1 MTVNEAREIIKTA
14 VLEAVELCKSNGFC
28 ASGKVY
34 YSDKA
39 LRECSEFNENV
50 ILLFGA
56 IRLGVSDM
64 DEEDFCTY
72 GLCCETKV
80 GMVNDSE
87 LEAEVS
93 NFKDNVQKLLSEI
106 TASPAPKEK
115 IKEIN
120 LRQEK
125 EAEESMNQFN
135 LEMKKM
141 KLKLYGALGVLGLI
155 IAGVI
160 IASLLI

>member
-1 MTVNEAREIIKTA
+1 MTVEQAREIIKTTVA
-14 VLEAVELCKSNGFC
+14 EAVSLCKENGFSV
-28 ASGKVY
+28 SGRVY

-39 LRECSEFNENV
+39 LRECPEFNANV

-56 IRLGVSDM
+56 IRLGFDDM

-80 GMVNDSE
+80 GMVDDSE
-87 LEAEVS
+87 LEKEIS
-93 NFKDNVQKLLSEI
+93 DFKENVEKLTREI
-106 TASPAPKEK
+106 TEAPSPAEK

-120 LRQEK
+120 ERQEK
-125 EAEESMNQFN
+125 EAEESMTQFN

-141 KLKLYGALGVLGLI
+141 KLKLYGALGVLGAI
-155 IAGVI
+155 VAGVI
-160 IASLLI
+160 IVSVLL

>member
-1 MTVNEAREIIKTA
+1 MTVEQAREIIKTA
-14 VLEAVELCKSNGFC
+14 VADAISLCKENGFLV
-28 ASGKVY
+28 SGKVY

-39 LRECSEFNENV
+39 LRECAEFNENV

-56 IRLGVSDM
+56 IKLGFDDM

-80 GMVNDSE
+80 GMVSDEE
-87 LEAEVS
+87 LEKEIS
-93 NFKDNVQKLLSEI
+93 DFKENVKKLTWEI
-106 TASPAPKEK
+106 TEAPSPREK
-115 IKEIN
+115 ILEIN
-120 LRQEK
+120 ARQEK

-141 KLKLYGALGVLGLI
+141 KLKLYGALGVLGAI
-155 IAGVI
+155 VAGVI
-160 IASLLI
+160 IVSFLL